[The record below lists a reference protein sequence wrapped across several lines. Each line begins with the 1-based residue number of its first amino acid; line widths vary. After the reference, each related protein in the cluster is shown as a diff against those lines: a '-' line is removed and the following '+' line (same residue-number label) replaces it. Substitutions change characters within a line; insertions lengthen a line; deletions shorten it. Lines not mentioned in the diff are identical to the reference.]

1 MMLVMCCAG
10 DDMKHGEKAD
20 GKDEKAS
27 ETVGADDDDTGVGSR
42 SVGKGYSKFA
52 LTSKGVPT
60 IRWASVGVCYSKTLL
75 VALE

>member
-1 MMLVMCCAG
+1 MLVMCCAG

-42 SVGKGYSKFA
+42 SVGKGY
-52 LTSKGVPT
+52 
-60 IRWASVGVCYSKTLL
+60 
-75 VALE
+75 